1 MYMEGQL
8 AAQKPSPTHMLLA
21 RQSPLRD
28 CPIMGYMSS
37 TYGQPSE
44 ISDPDWVEFESLLS
58 ELARLAKSEMSFQR
72 VAQSL
77 LDQTVHLLAAVG
89 GAVWLGQW
97 PAPLRL
103 ECELNSQSLERDPE
117 LNFHEQLLEQA
128 RREGDTLVVPPG
140 GTTIDSRILPN
151 PTDYTLLIGPLKVDQ
166 DVVGL
171 IELIQRPTA
180 SAAAIRGNRRLLAL
194 VCELA
199 ADHLRRHEL
208 RQLRDQRLQTQ
219 QFEAFLARIH
229 GSLDLPA
236 VAFEVANVGRQL
248 IDCDRVTVAIRKGH
262 AFRLLAVSGVDSINR
277 RSNAVRRLE
286 DLASRVAR
294 AGETVWYQGDEDEP
308 LAPQILE
315 ALRLYADEAHPR
327 AIGLI
332 PLTDSKTS
340 PRGAR
345 PPVFGV
351 LIVEHFQS
359 VFDELARGRAIRV
372 AENSS
377 SSLLNALRHEALP
390 TLPFVRYFRQPL
402 GQPSVR
408 RSTLVIVLAAAAL
421 AISSLFIP
429 MDFNVHA
436 QGELQPRQLQ
446 HVFAPFEAQ
455 VAAIRVKHGE
465 MVKAND
471 LLLELRSPDLELESQ
486 RIQGEFD
493 VTQRRILN
501 IESSLLEDDRSK
513 DEDTLRLNQLAGERE
528 ELMQLLASQQEQ
540 LDLLSLE
547 RKKLAVLSPIDG
559 QVLTWDLEQ
568 TLADRPVQRGQL
580 LLSVANVHGPW
591 VAELEIPD
599 DQVGHVLSSR
609 EAQESMNAS
618 FQLATK
624 RGVDYRGVIHRLA
637 ARTEPTDDDRAVVH
651 AMMEVDEAAIGELRP
666 GATIYAKIHC
676 GRRSVAF
683 VLFHGA
689 VEAVVNWF
697 RF

>member
-1 MYMEGQL
+1 
-8 AAQKPSPTHMLLA
+8 
-21 RQSPLRD
+21 
-28 CPIMGYMSS
+28 MSS

-58 ELARLAKSEMSFQR
+58 ELARLAKSEMSFSR

-103 ECELNSQSLERDPE
+103 ECELNCQCLESDAEQGFRS
-117 LNFHEQLLEQA
+117 QLLEQA

-151 PTDYTLLIGPLKVDQ
+151 PTDYTLLVGPLKIDQ

-219 QFEAFLARIH
+219 EFEEFITRIH
-229 GSLDLPA
+229 GSLDLPT

-262 AFRLLAVSGVDSINR
+262 AFRLLAVSGVDAVNR

-286 DLASRVAR
+286 DLASRVAK
-294 AGETVWYQGDEDEP
+294 AGEPVWYQGGEDEP

-315 ALRLYADEAHPR
+315 SLRLYTDEAHPR

-332 PLTDSKTS
+332 PLTNSES
-340 PRGAR
+340 APRGAR
-345 PPVFGV
+345 PPVFGL

-359 VFDELARGRAIRV
+359 VLDELARGRAQRV
-372 AENSS
+372 AEHSS
-377 SSLLNALRHEALP
+377 SALLNALRHESLP
-390 TLPFVRYFRQPL
+390 TLPLVRYFKQPL
-402 GQPSVR
+402 GQPAVR

-421 AISSLFIP
+421 AIASLFIP

-436 QGELQPRQLQ
+436 EGELQPQQLQ

-455 VAAIRVKHGE
+455 VAAIRVKHGDV
-465 MVKAND
+465 VKAND

-501 IESSLLEDDRSK
+501 IESSLLEDDRS
-513 DEDTLRLNQLAGERE
+513 DDADTLRLNQLAGERE
-528 ELMQLLASQQEQ
+528 ELVQLLASQQEQ
-540 LDLLSLE
+540 LDLLSEE
-547 RKKLAVLSPIDG
+547 RMKLAVLSPIDG

-580 LLSVANVHGPW
+580 LLSVANTAGPW

-599 DQVGHVLSSR
+599 DQVGYVLNSKDDTEPMS
-609 EAQESMNAS
+609 AS
-618 FQLATK
+618 FQLATN
-624 RGVDYRGVIHRLA
+624 RGVDYHGEIHRLS
-637 ARTEPTDDDRAVVH
+637 ARTEPTEDDRAVVR
-651 AMMEVDEAAIGELRP
+651 AVMEVDEAAIGELRP
-666 GATIYAKIHC
+666 GATIFAKIRC

-683 VLFHGA
+683 VLFHDV